1 MMSTLSIYIDQI
13 TRPSFLPTYGAPTR
27 RPAQPAAAEK
37 RRQVLDCLRQAGKPV
52 TANWVVEYTGY
63 TKQSA
68 MHLLYSLQNEGQ
80 VKRSDL
86 PGTKVPGVSSVF
98 WEATNHA

>member
-1 MMSTLSIYIDQI
+1 MSALSIYLDQI
-13 TRPSFLPTYGAPTR
+13 TRPSFLPTYAAPTR
-27 RPAQPAAAEK
+27 RPAHPAAAEK
-37 RRQVLDCLRQAGKPV
+37 RRQVLDCLRQAGKAV
-52 TANWVVEYTGY
+52 TAAWVIDYTGY
-63 TKQSA
+63 TKQSV
-68 MHLLYSLQNEGQ
+68 MHLLYGLQDEGL

>member
-1 MMSTLSIYIDQI
+1 MSALSIYIDQI
-13 TRPSFLPTYGAPTR
+13 TRPSFLPTYAAPTR

-37 RRQVLDCLRQAGKPV
+37 RRQVLDCLRQAGKAV
-52 TANWVVEYTGY
+52 TAAWVVDYTGY
-63 TKQSA
+63 TQQSVR
-68 MHLLYSLQNEGQ
+68 HLLYCLQDEGLI
-80 VKRSDL
+80 KRSDL